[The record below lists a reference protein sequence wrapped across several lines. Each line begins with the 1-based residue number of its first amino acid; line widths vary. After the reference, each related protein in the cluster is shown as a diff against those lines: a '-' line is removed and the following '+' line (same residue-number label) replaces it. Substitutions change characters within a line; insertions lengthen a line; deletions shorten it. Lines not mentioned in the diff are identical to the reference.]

1 MATRVSPL
9 SPLSSPNHHRRHW
22 KAQCF
27 GWTLTEIA
35 AYYIFLYPSHAYFFL
50 CSLYPWPPLLF
61 FIFYCSYPSITSLV
75 HNPFFSFVVQVV
87 SLFLPYSRLQEISR
101 FVINALWVFIQIH
114 IFLFFFGDHTECF
127 NLINLY
133 ILCIFLYLRFFN
145 FRVNA

>member
-35 AYYIFLYPSHAYFFL
+35 AYYIFLCPSHAYFFL

-61 FIFYCSYPSITSLV
+61 FIFYCSYPSITSLTTL
-75 HNPFFSFVVQVV
+75 FSL
-87 SLFLPYSRLQEISR
+87 SLSRSFLCFYHIRDYRKISR

-114 IFLFFFGDHTECF
+114 IFFFFFFLGDHNEYI

-133 ILCIFLYLRFFN
+133 ILCVYLRIFN